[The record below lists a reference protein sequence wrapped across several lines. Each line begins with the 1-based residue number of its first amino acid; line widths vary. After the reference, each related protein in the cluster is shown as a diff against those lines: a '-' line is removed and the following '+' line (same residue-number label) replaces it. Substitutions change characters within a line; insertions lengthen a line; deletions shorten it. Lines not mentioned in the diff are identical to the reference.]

1 MKLHH
6 FVSGSAVILA
16 GWLALTFVYDMPSQR
31 YPRLEKHPKVS
42 EIDQMRETAAFPATA
57 PFAEESRMMQ
67 LSASP

>member
-31 YPRLEKHPKVS
+31 YPRMEKHPKVS
-42 EIDQMRETAAFPATA
+42 EIEQMRETAAIPATA
-57 PFAEESRMMQ
+57 PAEEESRTVQ